1 MAIGWP
7 PDIVQRLFNV
17 AITGEPIQYERY
29 NETLDRY
36 YDTRVFAP
44 HYGQFAHIFSDI
56 TERKR
61 TEITNERFRIS
72 QKAILDNLPMMAW
85 LKDTESRLEMVNEP
99 YAKACG
105 HTVLECIG
113 KTDLDLFPAEMAQG
127 YMADDFEVCT
137 SGRQKQVEELI
148 STPIGEKWHLTYKT
162 PIFDEL
168 GHIIGTAGIAQDIT
182 ERKQAEVELR
192 NSKENYR
199 AIVDA
204 FDGMLYICSQDYQI
218 LYLNNKMIERI
229 GHNAVGEKCFNALHG
244 LDDVC
249 PWCVNERILQGEAV
263 RWEVQSPKDSRWYY
277 VVNTPIFNN
286 DGTISKQAMIQDIT
300 ERKQA
305 ELERERLENQ
315 LFQAQK
321 MESVG
326 RLAGGV
332 AHDFNNLLTIINGYA
347 QLGLMDSEPGSPNQE
362 YLLAIQNA
370 VDKSTNLTRQLL
382 TFARKQSVSP
392 KVIDLNEAVVG
403 MLKMLQRLIGENIH
417 LSWQAEAG
425 LWHIKVDPTQI
436 DQILANLC
444 VNARDAIADVG
455 KITIETAN
463 ITIEDGGRAHEGYE
477 PGDYVK
483 LTVSDNGCGIDEETQ
498 SHIFEPFFT
507 TKGVGEGTG
516 LGLATVYG
524 IVKQNN
530 GTIDLQSKPGSG
542 TTFAIYLPR
551 YVGNDPATFPEE
563 SVKVAPYG
571 HETVLLVEDELEIL
585 NLTTL
590 FLSRQGYTVLQ
601 ANSPSEALSLAREHA
616 NEIHLLITD
625 VILPEINGK
634 DLANRL
640 LAEYSHFKCLF
651 MSGYTADTISQYGLS
666 HDNIN
671 FIHKP
676 FTLPCL
682 AFKVREVL
690 DGH

>member
-1 MAIGWP
+1 MGS
-7 PDIVQRLFNV
+7 
-17 AITGEPIQYERY
+17 E
-29 NETLDRY
+29 
-36 YDTRVFAP
+36 
-44 HYGQFAHIFSDI
+44 
-56 TERKR
+56 
-61 TEITNERFRIS
+61 
-72 QKAILDNLPMMAW
+72 
-85 LKDTESRLEMVNEP
+85 
-99 YAKACG
+99 
-105 HTVLECIG
+105 
-113 KTDLDLFPAEMAQG
+113 
-127 YMADDFEVCT
+127 
-137 SGRQKQVEELI
+137 
-148 STPIGEKWHLTYKT
+148 
-162 PIFDEL
+162 
-168 GHIIGTAGIAQDIT
+168 
-182 ERKQAEVELR
+182 
-192 NSKENYR
+192 
-199 AIVDA
+199 
-204 FDGMLYICSQDYQI
+204 
-218 LYLNNKMIERI
+218 
-229 GHNAVGEKCFNALHG
+229 
-244 LDDVC
+244 
-249 PWCVNERILQGEAV
+249 
-263 RWEVQSPKDSRWYY
+263 SPKDSRWYY